1 MNDLAQQYRETSL
14 TLSKHRKKLKEQAKV
29 ARGDEY
35 FSLQKRIELIT
46 EEIYELDRI
55 HAYLRKYS

>member
-1 MNDLAQQYRETSL
+1 MNDLALQYRETSL
-14 TLSKHRKKLKEQAKV
+14 MLAKHRQNLKDRAKT
-29 ARGDEY
+29 ARGETY

-55 HAYLRKYS
+55 HAYLNKYS